1 MGKAPAS
8 FAPGK
13 LPAVPL
19 VIPPSLPGLGHSSP
33 VRLWLQREDGWSLE
47 TRLCVCFLWLLV
59 SFSFFWE
66 CLLLR
71 LGVIVR
77 PLCDSRA
84 VGRDSP
90 QTLSTERK
98 RAKKSSAMASFD
110 AFWLLIIAIVEACLS
125 RAQTSE
131 TDR

>member
-59 SFSFFWE
+59 SFSF
-66 CLLLR
+66 
-71 LGVIVR
+71 LGVFVVAIGSDCSP
-77 PLCDSRA
+77 PLRQSRCRSRFA
-84 VGRDSP
+84 SNTVYR
-90 QTLSTERK
+90 E
-98 RAKKSSAMASFD
+98 KKSK
-110 AFWLLIIAIVEACLS
+110 EEQCYG
-125 RAQTSE
+125 
-131 TDR
+131 